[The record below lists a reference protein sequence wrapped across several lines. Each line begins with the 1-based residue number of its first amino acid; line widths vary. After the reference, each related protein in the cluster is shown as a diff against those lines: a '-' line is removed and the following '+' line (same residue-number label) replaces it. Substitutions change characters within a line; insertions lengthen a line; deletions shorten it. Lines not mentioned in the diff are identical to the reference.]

1 MNTIPIVAIP
11 VSICNAI
18 VNEGAI
24 FIFTELADEFWLQSW
39 NKKQNQLTSGPL
51 QYNITR

>member
-39 NKKQNQLTSGPL
+39 NKKQETKSVNFRAFT
-51 QYNITR
+51 I